1 MVRFRSGRA
10 SWAAIALLVGLAGFG
25 AACSAFDCGA
35 AYKAF
40 WQEFRELAAHLPG
53 DRIAALSRRALRTY
67 DACRTGDVHDPN
79 MLFEQLYASAGV
91 PLTQTREWQPVLE
104 PTTSAARF

>member
-53 DRIAALSRRALRTY
+53 DRIAALTPAAGSVKIQAVTTLLATFQRTADTLRAAPTPTM
-67 DACRTGDVHDPN
+67 A
-79 MLFEQLYASAGV
+79 
-91 PLTQTREWQPVLE
+91 PVIV
-104 PTTSAARF
+104 